1 MDVDT
6 RWHNPRI
13 STYSSVR
20 KLNDPAG
27 VLSPCATEY
36 FIILQNHVALSL
48 PGKISSRAP
57 ILVIMAP
64 TERP

>member
-6 RWHNPRI
+6 RRHNPRI
-13 STYSSVR
+13 SAYSSVH

-27 VLSPCATEY
+27 VLSPCTAGY
-36 FIILQNHVALSL
+36 FIILQNHVALPL
-48 PGKISSRAP
+48 PGKISSNAP
-57 ILVIMAP
+57 IVVIMAP